1 MDLPSVGFILV
12 APLAGVYFA
21 AGLPGCGVFF
31 PQGSTTLFS
40 DPLGTSSTPAHRV
53 EDQFRQFEKAGPENM
68 PSSPPS
74 GATRDPVPVDH
85 GDFVDSEHEGDIE
98 DEAEDSL
105 KYL

>member
-1 MDLPSVGFILV
+1 
-12 APLAGVYFA
+12 
-21 AGLPGCGVFF
+21 
-31 PQGSTTLFS
+31 
-40 DPLGTSSTPAHRV
+40 
-53 EDQFRQFEKAGPENM
+53 M